1 MTTQALATKKK
12 KHPKM
17 GNQKIPD
24 AWDEDWE
31 QQADREARAEERDP
45 PAAQAP
51 KTKAERWAE
60 HRELNRQIWEAAYV
74 FQFPTTAAVWNH
86 SYLHTSSVRLPRRCT
101 T

>member
-1 MTTQALATKKK
+1 
-12 KHPKM
+12 M

-31 QQADREARAEERDP
+31 TQADRAAQAEEKEP

-51 KTKAERWAE
+51 KSKAERWAE

-74 FQFPTTAAVWNH
+74 FPTPQDFCPL
-86 SYLHTSSVRLPRRCT
+86 SYLCSHYCPVRLPRRCIM
-101 T
+101 

>member
-1 MTTQALATKKK
+1 
-12 KHPKM
+12 M

-31 QQADREARAEERDP
+31 TQADR
-45 PAAQAP
+45 AAQAEEKEPPATQAP
-51 KTKAERWAE
+51 KSKAERWAE

-74 FQFPTTAAVWNH
+74 FLTPRDMLPFRLPR
-86 SYLHTSSVRLPRRCT
+86 YLCSHCSPVRLPRRCT

>member
-1 MTTQALATKKK
+1 
-12 KHPKM
+12 M

-31 QQADREARAEERDP
+31 QQADRAAREEEKQP

-51 KTKAERWAE
+51 KSKAERWAE

-74 FQFPTTAAVWNH
+74 FPNSRDTYCSDHLH
-86 SYLHTSSVRLPRRCT
+86 SHSRPVRLLQKCIT
-101 T
+101 

>member
-1 MTTQALATKKK
+1 
-12 KHPKM
+12 M

-31 QQADREARAEERDP
+31 TQADR
-45 PAAQAP
+45 AAQAEQKETPAPQAP
-51 KTKAERWAE
+51 KSKAERWAE

-74 FQFPTTAAVWNH
+74 FPIPEAISPSEL
-86 SYLHTSSVRLPRRCT
+86 SYSRSSPVRHRPRCT